1 MTANQLAY
9 WRLEED
15 KRANRAREGETH
27 RSNLVNERETNR
39 SNVAR
44 EREANRSNLAKEGIE
59 STRNSQNFL
68 LGKLNYNLSSKMLP
82 YNQVAKGTESVS
94 NLVGAVTDVIGAIFT
109 KGASSAIKGAA
120 KSKTRAIGFNTK

>member
-15 KRANRAREGETH
+15 KRANRAKEGETH
-27 RSNLVNERETNR
+27 RSNLANEKEANR

-44 EREANRSNLAKEGIE
+44 EKEANRSNVAKEGIE

-68 LGKLNYNLSSKMLP
+68 LGKLNYNLGSKMLP
-82 YNQVAKGTESVS
+82 YNQFAKGTESVS
-94 NLVGAVTDVIGAIFT
+94 NLVGAVTDVIGTILT
-109 KGASSAIKGAA
+109 KGASSALKGAT
-120 KSKTRAIGFNTK
+120 KTRAIGFNSK